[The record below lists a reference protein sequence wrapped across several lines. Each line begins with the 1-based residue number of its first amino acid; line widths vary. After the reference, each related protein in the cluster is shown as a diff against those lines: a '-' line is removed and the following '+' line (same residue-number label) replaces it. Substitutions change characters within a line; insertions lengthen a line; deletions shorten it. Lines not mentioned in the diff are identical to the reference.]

1 MSLLLDALKRA
12 ELAKRQQAAAAA
24 GEVYP
29 PLALQEEGEAAA
41 PEPVAGQN
49 DAAEASVAVAGES
62 AFAAGLALEPVDTP
76 AHASSTRPAEA
87 LPPNVPPPS
96 ESTLAARPAE
106 AESAASPASLHVA
119 DAAPASGQHAVA
131 IPEAQTPPE
140 SGVLSSSPLA
150 ARFGAAVKPPAT
162 PVEPPAESLAVAA
175 TATANVTPPAQP
187 AATGAAP
194 GPSITP
200 PPGPDAARRV
210 MANKPSRKPVN
221 RSAMLLLGGLLLL
234 GASGGYLW
242 WQMQSPVYTPDPAL
256 ASDPLAA
263 SMADATANTAAAPA
277 DAAVNSPA
285 QAPAADV
292 ASRTAMVAPKPDAA
306 PRPGV
311 SPPAVTRSAQGSVA
325 APVPAPGGKKL
336 EIRQDTPEETV
347 DANIQSGYK
356 AYLAGD
362 FSAARSAYARA
373 LQAYPHHRDAL
384 LGLAAV
390 AVRQGNPEE
399 AERWYRKQ
407 LQQDPLDDMA
417 KAGLA
422 GIARGLDAR
431 ERESALRNMGEAV
444 AGSAQTAVQL
454 GNLYASEKRWPD
466 AQQQYFRALTLEPE
480 NPDHA
485 FNLAVSLEHL
495 DQPKLALDYYRKAQS
510 LAAQRK
516 PAFDPAELKSRIE
529 ALGQP

>member
-87 LPPNVPPPS
+87 LPPNVPQPS

-106 AESAASPASLHVA
+106 AGSAASPASQHGA

-150 ARFGAAVKPPAT
+150 ARFGAAVKPP

-234 GASGGYLW
+234 GASGG
-242 WQMQSPVYTPDPAL
+242 
-256 ASDPLAA
+256 
-263 SMADATANTAAAPA
+263 
-277 DAAVNSPA
+277 
-285 QAPAADV
+285 
-292 ASRTAMVAPKPDAA
+292 
-306 PRPGV
+306 
-311 SPPAVTRSAQGSVA
+311 
-325 APVPAPGGKKL
+325 
-336 EIRQDTPEETV
+336 
-347 DANIQSGYK
+347 
-356 AYLAGD
+356 
-362 FSAARSAYARA
+362 
-373 LQAYPHHRDAL
+373 
-384 LGLAAV
+384 
-390 AVRQGNPEE
+390 
-399 AERWYRKQ
+399 
-407 LQQDPLDDMA
+407 
-417 KAGLA
+417 
-422 GIARGLDAR
+422 
-431 ERESALRNMGEAV
+431 
-444 AGSAQTAVQL
+444 
-454 GNLYASEKRWPD
+454 
-466 AQQQYFRALTLEPE
+466 
-480 NPDHA
+480 
-485 FNLAVSLEHL
+485 
-495 DQPKLALDYYRKAQS
+495 
-510 LAAQRK
+510 
-516 PAFDPAELKSRIE
+516 
-529 ALGQP
+529 